1 MRWFLGRGEVS
12 CLSHA
17 PGSAF
22 ASRCCSSSL
31 YWEVELLLSV
41 TGSTCRW
48 FVICCNDI
56 YVRVAF
62 VLYLFV
68 FIYLFILI
76 IFICT
81 LFICFSWLSLYAFH
95 LFVSIDCLFCTLFV
109 SVVYFY
115 LYFIYLFQ
123 LIILICL
130 FVYLFI
136 IHYIFLCM
144 CVTQFMICERRQEP
158 LWKIIPQS
166 FSFSSNIECFKK
178 IFHRLWS
185 H

>member
-48 FVICCNDI
+48 FVICCNDV

-95 LFVSIDCLFCTLFV
+95 LFVSIDCL
-109 SVVYFY
+109 Y
-115 LYFIYLFQ
+115 LYFIFFSCLFLFVLYLFVSIDYPY
-123 LIILICL
+123 LFVCL
-130 FVYLFI
+130 FIYYSLYISVYVCDPIHDMWTQTRTFVKNNTPEFFLFI
-136 IHYIFLCM
+136 
-144 CVTQFMICERRQEP
+144 
-158 LWKIIPQS
+158 
-166 FSFSSNIECFKK
+166 
-178 IFHRLWS
+178 
-185 H
+185 